1 MIVTTS
7 AALAGVQ
14 RLYVDTAPFIYFTER
29 TATYLTRMRAVF
41 RYLDEERLTVYTSAI
56 ILTELLTK
64 PLGDHDMALAAAHV
78 ALLTHTKGVMTVN
91 IDTDIARRAAVL
103 RVQYQ
108 LKTPDA
114 LHVAT
119 ALETGCQAFLTNDLG
134 LKRVSEVKML
144 VLDELT

>member
-1 MIVTTS
+1 
-7 AALAGVQ
+7 
-14 RLYVDTAPFIYFTER
+14 
-29 TATYLTRMRAVF
+29 
-41 RYLDEERLTVYTSAI
+41 
-56 ILTELLTK
+56 
-64 PLGDHDMALAAAHV
+64 MALAAAHV